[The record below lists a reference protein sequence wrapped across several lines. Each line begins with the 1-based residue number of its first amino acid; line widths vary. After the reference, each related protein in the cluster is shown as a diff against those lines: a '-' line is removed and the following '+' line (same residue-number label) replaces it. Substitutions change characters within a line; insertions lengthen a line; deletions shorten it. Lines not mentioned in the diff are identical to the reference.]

1 MPSGRT
7 SLRLPHNRRSIRL
20 RGYDYG
26 RSGVYFVT
34 ICTHN
39 RGPLLCH
46 VGGGSVRLTATG
58 RRVSECWEE
67 LPIHFPYLVLDEF
80 VVMPDHV
87 HGVLHIRDCRAGP
100 PPAIAR
106 FGHPPPA
113 ALSSIVGA
121 FKAAAS
127 KRINADRGIPGA
139 PVWQRNYYECVIR
152 SNAALERVR
161 VYIARNPIRWG
172 RTAVRSAR

>member
-1 MPSGRT
+1 VAG
-7 SLRLPHNRRSIRL
+7 N
-20 RGYDYG
+20 
-26 RSGVYFVT
+26 
-34 ICTHN
+34 
-39 RGPLLCH
+39 
-46 VGGGSVRLTATG
+46 VRLTVAG

-67 LPIHFPYLVLDEF
+67 LPIHFPYLVLDQF

-87 HGVLHIRDCRAGP
+87 HAVLHIRDCRVGT
-100 PPAIAR
+100 PPAVAR
-106 FGHPPPA
+106 FGHPPPD

-152 SNAALERVR
+152 SNAALDRVR
-161 VYIARNPIRWG
+161 VYITTNPIRWHG
-172 RTAVRSAR
+172 RPRKSAR